1 MGKIDYSNG
10 ISILQ
15 LIIYF
20 PAIFVS
26 IFLVFRHGIRTN
38 SGFIFLTVFTLLRII
53 GACCDLATIDNSSTA
68 LYTTYAVTS
77 SIGLTP
83 MLMACS
89 GLLSRA
95 DGSIKKVTGHGL
107 PELPTFRAFRLLNI
121 VALILC
127 ITGITL
133 NMDDSG
139 EIKPS
144 IEAKIGMVLYIV
156 AWVFMMLLLCIL
168 NARRGGLEP
177 GESRTL
183 LAVAISSPFILV
195 RVVYGVL
202 VWFLDNKTFGM
213 VGGNETVTLIMSVL
227 MEFAVVITIL
237 GIGVT
242 LRVRGSEH
250 QVLDKE
256 RGLQPQWPVQSSRS

>member
-1 MGKIDYSNG
+1 
-10 ISILQ
+10 
-15 LIIYF
+15 
-20 PAIFVS
+20 
-26 IFLVFRHGIRTN
+26 
-38 SGFIFLTVFTLLRII
+38 
-53 GACCDLATIDNSSTA
+53 
-68 LYTTYAVTS
+68 
-77 SIGLTP
+77 
-83 MLMACS
+83 
-89 GLLSRA
+89 
-95 DGSIKKVTGHGL
+95 
-107 PELPTFRAFRLLNI
+107 
-121 VALILC
+121 
-127 ITGITL
+127 
-133 NMDDSG
+133 MDDSG

-156 AWVFMMLLLCIL
+156 AWVFMNLLLGIL

-213 VGGNETVTLIMSVL
+213 VGGNETVTLVMSVL

-237 GIGVT
+237 GIGIT

-256 RGLQPQWPVQSSRS
+256 RGLQSQWPIQSSRS

>member
-1 MGKIDYSNG
+1 MGKITYSNG

-38 SGFIFLTVFTLLRII
+38 SGFIFIIVFTLLRII
-53 GACCDLATIDNSSTA
+53 GACCDLASIDNSSTA
-68 LYTTYAVTS
+68 LYTTYAITS

-95 DGSIKKVTGHGL
+95 DGSMKKVTGHGL

-127 ITGITL
+127 VTGITL
-133 NMDDSG
+133 NMGDSG
-139 EIKPS
+139 ALKPS

-156 AWVFMMLLLCIL
+156 AWVFMMLLLGIL
-168 NARRGGLEP
+168 NTRRGGLEP

-183 LAVAISSPFILV
+183 LAVAIASPFIFV
-195 RVVYGVL
+195 RVIYGTL
-202 VWFLDNKTFGM
+202 VWFLDNSTFSM
-213 VGGNETVTLIMSVL
+213 VGGNETVTLIMSVI
-227 MEFAVVITIL
+227 MEFVVVITIL
-237 GIGVT
+237 GIGLT
-242 LRVRGSEH
+242 LRVRGSDH
-250 QVLDKE
+250 RVLDKE
-256 RGLQPQWPVQSSRS
+256 RALQPQWPVQSSRS

>member
-10 ISILQ
+10 VSILQ
-15 LIIYF
+15 LIVYF
-20 PAIFVS
+20 PS
-26 IFLVFRHGIRTN
+26 IFISAFLVARHGLRTN
-38 SGFIFLTVFTLLRII
+38 SGFIFIVVFTLLRII
-53 GACCDLATIDNSSTA
+53 GGICDLLTINNDSKS
-68 LYTTYAVTS
+68 LYTTYAITS

-95 DGSIKKVTGHGL
+95 DGSIKKVTGYGL

-133 NMDDSG
+133 NMNDNGTIS
-139 EIKPS
+139 S
-144 IEAKIGMVLYIV
+144 NIEAKIGMVLYIV
-156 AWVFMMLLLCIL
+156 SWVFMMVLLAIL
-168 NARRGGLEP
+168 NTRRGGLEP
-177 GESRTL
+177 LEKRTL

-195 RVVYGVL
+195 RVIYAVL
-202 VWFLDNKTFGM
+202 VWFLDDKTFSM
-213 VGGNETVTLIMSVL
+213 TGGNETVTLVMSVL

-237 GIGVT
+237 GIGIT
-242 LRVRGSEH
+242 LPVRGKAPQNS
-250 QVLDKE
+250 DKE
-256 RGLQPQWPVQSSRS
+256 RGLQQQWSGRS

>member
-15 LIIYF
+15 LIVYL

-26 IFLVFRHGIRTN
+26 IFLVARHGLRT
-38 SGFIFLTVFTLLRII
+38 SCGYIFLTIFTLLRII
-53 GACCDLATIDNSSTA
+53 GAGCDLATIASSSTS

-83 MLMACS
+83 LMMACS

-95 DGSIKKVTGHGL
+95 DGSIKRTTGHGL
-107 PELPTFRAFRLLNI
+107 PELPTFRAFRILNL

-133 NMDDSG
+133 NMNDSG
-139 EIKPS
+139 VIKPS
-144 IEAKIGMVLYIV
+144 IEAKIGMILYIV
-156 AWVFMMLLLCIL
+156 AWFFMMLLLVIL
-168 NARRGGLEP
+168 NNRRGGLEP
-177 GESRTL
+177 GERRTL

-195 RVVYGVL
+195 RVAYGVL
-202 VWFLDNKTFGM
+202 VWFLDNKTFSM
-213 VGGNETVTLIMSVL
+213 VGGNETVTLVMSVL
-227 MEFAVVITIL
+227 MEFAVVITLL
-237 GIGVT
+237 GVGVT
-242 LRVRGSEH
+242 LRVRGS
-250 QVLDKE
+250 QQNLDKE
-256 RGLQPQWPVQSSRS
+256 QAIQSQWPVQA